1 MANKKKKDYDI
12 AEALRKVE
20 EEIIESMI
28 RNLKHHRAE
37 EKAEGFDWPQ
47 WQVEQLAALEEF
59 KKRNTAKYPGVFKD
73 INDIIDG
80 LIRDQRMAGR
90 SQQEEKIL
98 NAIKR
103 GFSAQKQP
111 YSIAGQFFNV
121 NDRKMNSLIE
131 ATVNDIQKAEYSTL
145 RLANDQYRKV
155 IFNAQ
160 FAANTGALTYEQAI
174 DMATKDMLRS
184 GLNCV
189 VYKNG
194 ARHTAADYA
203 DMAIKTAE
211 KRAYLAGEGEMR
223 QEWGIS
229 TVIMNKRTDACPL
242 CMPFAG
248 KVLIDD
254 VWSGGKS
261 DGKHMLMSSAI
272 AQGLYHP
279 RCRDVHTTWF
289 EGINSEPKPY
299 TEEEQ
304 EQIQKDYELEQKAK
318 YAERQKEQQE
328 RMAKFSLDPTNQRAH
343 QARAEKWGRIEEQF
357 KAAGEELRKTDQESS
372 FLTAVSHF
380 EAKSIEEA
388 QEHAG
393 KYVQEEFMDRTF
405 KGAIDYSGISVENA
419 NEINKALDNVF
430 SMLDIEGISGI
441 KSVSPTS
448 ALGKKVFKDG
458 ADAVFAYDP
467 IQHGIYLN
475 KAILKDRKSFEAYL
489 KRSQEAWDLVMQ
501 NIDNLS
507 GSSKELALLYKEV
520 GRSLV
525 DGSSVEAMMTH
536 ELGHHVQWTLLDTT
550 TNNSVG
556 NNMSKYSRRIS
567 GYANASKS
575 EYLAE
580 SFVAYVRGERDLLDP
595 VYVEFLD
602 KKLKKPVAEAF
613 TSDIIKSLDVDD
625 FYVLAKGRGIDSV
638 VLDTIINT
646 LREYEEKGG
655 MYISEVHFGSFRDE
669 NGKIAV
675 FQVFPNAKHG
685 LTELNINSDWLQ
697 GKTIEEIDKRI
708 EATSANIAKNL
719 REAVIHECGHAKT
732 CFRKN
737 PRQVEKIYREI
748 RSRGVPGISAIADID
763 GAECIAEVEVLLS
776 RGEKIPQEAMNLYNE
791 YIGR

>member
-37 EKAEGFDWPQ
+37 EMAEGFDWSQ

-59 KKRNTAKYPGVFKD
+59 KKRNAAKYPGVFQD
-73 INDIIDG
+73 INEIIDG

-131 ATVNDIQKAEYSTL
+131 ATVNDIQKAEYATL
-145 RLANDQYRKV
+145 RLANDHYRKV

-328 RMAKFSLDPTNQRAH
+328 RMAKFSLDPTNQRTH
-343 QARAEKWGRIEEQF
+343 QSRAEKWERIEEQF
-357 KAAGEELRKTDQESS
+357 KAAGEELRKKDQLVVASTDEKLKMSAMASKEDLLGYTQDEVVYVKDIRRGSGYNI
-372 FLTAVSHF
+372 
-380 EAKSIEEA
+380 IEEYLEDA
-388 QEHAG
+388 TPGRGLIDFEDGYNKDKNQKEIETADLLF
-393 KYVQEEFMDRTF
+393 KTF
-405 KGAIDYSGISVENA
+405 GGNLVLKVEKDGQKNPDYEWMGRLWDLKSTTTEKAANSAIKSGLKQIKENPGGIIL
-419 NEINKALDNVF
+419 NFEDIDF
-430 SMLDIEGISGI
+430 SMDELIKVIDQRMWWYPNDIVDIMIIS
-441 KSVSPTS
+441 K
-448 ALGKKVFKDG
+448 GKVVK
-458 ADAVFAYDP
+458 
-467 IQHGIYLN
+467 
-475 KAILKDRKSFEAYL
+475 ILRY
-489 KRSQEAWDLVMQ
+489 
-501 NIDNLS
+501 
-507 GSSKELALLYKEV
+507 
-520 GRSLV
+520 
-525 DGSSVEAMMTH
+525 
-536 ELGHHVQWTLLDTT
+536 
-550 TNNSVG
+550 
-556 NNMSKYSRRIS
+556 
-567 GYANASKS
+567 
-575 EYLAE
+575 
-580 SFVAYVRGERDLLDP
+580 
-595 VYVEFLD
+595 
-602 KKLKKPVAEAF
+602 
-613 TSDIIKSLDVDD
+613 
-625 FYVLAKGRGIDSV
+625 
-638 VLDTIINT
+638 
-646 LREYEEKGG
+646 
-655 MYISEVHFGSFRDE
+655 
-669 NGKIAV
+669 
-675 FQVFPNAKHG
+675 
-685 LTELNINSDWLQ
+685 
-697 GKTIEEIDKRI
+697 
-708 EATSANIAKNL
+708 
-719 REAVIHECGHAKT
+719 
-732 CFRKN
+732 
-737 PRQVEKIYREI
+737 
-748 RSRGVPGISAIADID
+748 
-763 GAECIAEVEVLLS
+763 
-776 RGEKIPQEAMNLYNE
+776 
-791 YIGR
+791 